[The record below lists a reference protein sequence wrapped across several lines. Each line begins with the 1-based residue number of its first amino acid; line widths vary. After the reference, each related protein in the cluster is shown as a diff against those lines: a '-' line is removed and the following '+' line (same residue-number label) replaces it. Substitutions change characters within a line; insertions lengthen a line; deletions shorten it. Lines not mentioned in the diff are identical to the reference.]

1 MKTRAFLLV
10 MLVMGFFA
18 LSFGQEQPVQD
29 MKTLFKPTG
38 KKISHGGYIGVSVGY
53 TQMKNENV
61 ITLGG
66 RAGWLIDHHVTIGV
80 AGNSFISNPYIKGN
94 FPNTDDTAFYLM
106 GGYGGLLIEPIIAP
120 NFPVHVSFPILI
132 GGGGFILDDQSIF
145 HRDSY
150 EYGDGDYNYDY
161 YGYYNWDSFFVV
173 EPGVE
178 IELNVIK
185 FFRIGVGASYRI
197 TTNLSMD
204 GLPKDMLNGFNAAVT
219 FKFGKF

>member
-1 MKTRAFLLV
+1 
-10 MLVMGFFA
+10 
-18 LSFGQEQPVQD
+18 
-29 MKTLFKPTG
+29 
-38 KKISHGGYIGVSVGY
+38 
-53 TQMKNENV
+53 
-61 ITLGG
+61 
-66 RAGWLIDHHVTIGV
+66 
-80 AGNSFISNPYIKGN
+80 
-94 FPNTDDTAFYLM
+94 
-106 GGYGGLLIEPIIAP
+106 
-120 NFPVHVSFPILI
+120 
-132 GGGGFILDDQSIF
+132 
-145 HRDSY
+145 RDSY